1 MSVQGDALQAAAL
14 AASEGDNDAAGRS
27 FRVVAAEQIDCDD
40 AAFRYWMSR
49 PAGERLAA
57 VEEIRREYHAWRGP
71 DEPGLERVARI
82 VAVA

>member
-1 MSVQGDALQAAAL
+1 MSVQTDALQTT
-14 AASEGDNDAAGRS
+14 SPAGVERNNGQGLKV
-27 FRVVAAEQIDCDD
+27 FRVVAAGQIDSDES
-40 AAFRYWMSR
+40 AFHYWMSR

-57 VEEIRREYHAWRGP
+57 VEEIRREYHAWRGT

>member
-1 MSVQGDALQAAAL
+1 MNIQNDALQAAAL
-14 AASEGDNDAAGRS
+14 AGSDGNNAALGRS

-57 VEEIRREYHAWRGP
+57 VEVIRREYHAWRGP
-71 DEPGLERVARI
+71 NEPGLERVARI